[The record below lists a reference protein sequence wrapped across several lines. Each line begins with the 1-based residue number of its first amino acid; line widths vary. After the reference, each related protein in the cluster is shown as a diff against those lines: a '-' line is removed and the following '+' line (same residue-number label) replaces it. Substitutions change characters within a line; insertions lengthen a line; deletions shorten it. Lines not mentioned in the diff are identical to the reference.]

1 MKRELNA
8 GKEKHRLQ
16 VRDLT
21 GHYVKFRVKKEEN
34 GETNVELLV

>member
-1 MKRELNA
+1 MKRGLNA

-16 VRDLT
+16 VRGLT
-21 GHYVKFRVKKEEN
+21 GHYVKFRVKEEVN